1 MKVNTIPGASYALTC
16 TAACTIHALLSDAS
30 SLVILETENPGQYF
44 FFIAPTDTIEVS
56 DEHALVTQ
64 TFKNNRSGLSARSG
78 IRPGVNADLKNPTVE
93 KSGMNHFFF
102 SDRPRLSAALMS
114 NPVKRLFVHGFSNLY
129 GERDFTARSLSDAD
143 WVRKSVSF
151 LPEITTGKSL

>member
-44 FFIAPTDTIEVS
+44 FIAPT

-64 TFKNNRSGLSARSG
+64 TFKAAAPGLSARSG

-93 KSGMNHFFF
+93 K
-102 SDRPRLSAALMS
+102 A
-114 NPVKRLFVHGFSNLY
+114 V
-129 GERDFTARSLSDAD
+129 
-143 WVRKSVSF
+143 
-151 LPEITTGKSL
+151 

>member
-44 FFIAPTDTIEVS
+44 FIAPTDTIEGS
-56 DEHALVTQ
+56 DEHALTQ
-64 TFKNNRSGLSARSG
+64 TFKAAAPGLSARSG

-93 KSGMNHFFF
+93 K
-102 SDRPRLSAALMS
+102 A
-114 NPVKRLFVHGFSNLY
+114 V
-129 GERDFTARSLSDAD
+129 
-143 WVRKSVSF
+143 
-151 LPEITTGKSL
+151 

>member
-30 SLVILETENPGQYF
+30 SSLVILETENPGQY

-64 TFKNNRSGLSARSG
+64 TFKAAAPGLSARSG
-78 IRPGVNADLKNPTVE
+78 IRSGVNADLKNPTVE
-93 KSGMNHFFF
+93 K
-102 SDRPRLSAALMS
+102 A
-114 NPVKRLFVHGFSNLY
+114 V
-129 GERDFTARSLSDAD
+129 
-143 WVRKSVSF
+143 
-151 LPEITTGKSL
+151 

>member
-30 SLVILETENPGQYF
+30 SLVILETENSGQY

-64 TFKNNRSGLSARSG
+64 TFKAAAPRSSARSG

-93 KSGMNHFFF
+93 K
-102 SDRPRLSAALMS
+102 A
-114 NPVKRLFVHGFSNLY
+114 V
-129 GERDFTARSLSDAD
+129 
-143 WVRKSVSF
+143 
-151 LPEITTGKSL
+151 

>member
-30 SLVILETENPGQYF
+30 LVVLETENPGQYF
-44 FFIAPTDTIEVS
+44 FIAPTDTVEVS

-64 TFKNNRSGLSARSG
+64 TFKAAAPGLSARGG

-93 KSGMNHFFF
+93 K
-102 SDRPRLSAALMS
+102 A
-114 NPVKRLFVHGFSNLY
+114 V
-129 GERDFTARSLSDAD
+129 
-143 WVRKSVSF
+143 
-151 LPEITTGKSL
+151 

>member
-44 FFIAPTDTIEVS
+44 FIAPTDTIEVS

-64 TFKNNRSGLSARSG
+64 TFKRPSG
-78 IRPGVNADLKNPTVE
+78 IVC
-93 KSGMNHFFF
+93 
-102 SDRPRLSAALMS
+102 PRRHKAGS
-114 NPVKRLFVHGFSNLY
+114 KC
-129 GERDFTARSLSDAD
+129 
-143 WVRKSVSF
+143 
-151 LPEITTGKSL
+151 

>member
-30 SLVILETENPGQYF
+30 SLVILETE
-44 FFIAPTDTIEVS
+44 IAPTDTIEVS

-64 TFKNNRSGLSARSG
+64 TFKAAAPGLSARSG

-93 KSGMNHFFF
+93 K
-102 SDRPRLSAALMS
+102 A
-114 NPVKRLFVHGFSNLY
+114 V
-129 GERDFTARSLSDAD
+129 
-143 WVRKSVSF
+143 
-151 LPEITTGKSL
+151 

>member
-30 SLVILETENPGQYF
+30 SLVVLETENPGQYF
-44 FFIAPTDTIEVS
+44 FIAPTDTVEVS

-64 TFKNNRSGLSARSG
+64 TFKAAAPGLSARGG
-78 IRPGVNADLKNPTVE
+78 IRPGVNADLKIRRW

-102 SDRPRLSAALMS
+102 
-114 NPVKRLFVHGFSNLY
+114 
-129 GERDFTARSLSDAD
+129 
-143 WVRKSVSF
+143 
-151 LPEITTGKSL
+151 

>member
-44 FFIAPTDTIEVS
+44 FTIEVS

-64 TFKNNRSGLSARSG
+64 TFKAAAPGLSARSG

-93 KSGMNHFFF
+93 K
-102 SDRPRLSAALMS
+102 A
-114 NPVKRLFVHGFSNLY
+114 V
-129 GERDFTARSLSDAD
+129 
-143 WVRKSVSF
+143 
-151 LPEITTGKSL
+151 

>member
-30 SLVILETENPGQYF
+30 SLVILETENSGQY

-64 TFKNNRSGLSARSG
+64 TFKAAAPGLSARSG

-93 KSGMNHFFF
+93 K
-102 SDRPRLSAALMS
+102 A
-114 NPVKRLFVHGFSNLY
+114 V
-129 GERDFTARSLSDAD
+129 
-143 WVRKSVSF
+143 
-151 LPEITTGKSL
+151 